1 MGTYRQPGLILDKSL
16 GIIPEEIGKFQNQ
29 LMQSMKENRAAKQK
43 ARTNRAKQEIKDKKR
58 ELDTKIENEKYK
70 RDIAGVGNI
79 IDGNNQIIEPGKYMV
94 PNANGFGKI
103 NSSDLTDP
111 NSPHYLG
118 NIPANAGLSDT
129 DLDIIASNMVGEGG
143 IESSMKIDLTHAV
156 EQMSLHPQ
164 GTEERAKWKNE
175 IDQLIKELPVLTNVF
190 NQEASSHRPAFKFDG
205 TALPSKAGMENRL
218 LHDGQPQWDLR
229 KQMESDI
236 VFSTNPNRF
245 TSIPPSLS
253 PDGTSMIRYNNGTES
268 INISYKRYMDLSENG
283 GSIMG
288 VTKAKPFNDMLK
300 AVWDSKIKS
309 NYDSISK
316 YNSKKYEEGT
326 STITKRQTIK
336 SFDKANALMKEQI
349 SAWIDDGGIS
359 STKGSI
365 AGYNYG
371 QNIWQMMGGPDD
383 GDAKN
388 RIYTGTPE
396 QNERAKVLMEK
407 SMKLAYGSETSAINY
422 GVTENEI
429 EEEKLTKIESEALRI
444 AREDGITLYPRGD
457 GANAA
462 AKKGNQKS
470 KLEAINK
477 VLELDPDNTKIDLE
491 DIKTHW
497 TALTKKPV
505 LLANILN
512 SIDPSPDM
520 NSKLYYRGDAIGD
533 ALALQLGK
541 TKLSDEENNA
551 YYVKEPGGWEAK
563 DFLNGYPAFQA
574 EMLNAL
580 SKSKEYENVKKSNLK
595 KTGLEDVKVVQV
607 LPESTEEELRNFY
620 RTQTT

>member
-1 MGTYRQPGLILDKSL
+1 
-16 GIIPEEIGKFQNQ
+16 
-29 LMQSMKENRAAKQK
+29 
-43 ARTNRAKQEIKDKKR
+43 
-58 ELDTKIENEKYK
+58 
-70 RDIAGVGNI
+70 
-79 IDGNNQIIEPGKYMV
+79 
-94 PNANGFGKI
+94 
-103 NSSDLTDP
+103 
-111 NSPHYLG
+111 
-118 NIPANAGLSDT
+118 
-129 DLDIIASNMVGEGG
+129 
-143 IESSMKIDLTHAV
+143 
-156 EQMSLHPQ
+156 
-164 GTEERAKWKNE
+164 
-175 IDQLIKELPVLTNVF
+175 
-190 NQEASSHRPAFKFDG
+190 
-205 TALPSKAGMENRL
+205 
-218 LHDGQPQWDLR
+218 
-229 KQMESDI
+229 
-236 VFSTNPNRF
+236 
-245 TSIPPSLS
+245 
-253 PDGTSMIRYNNGTES
+253 MIRYNNGTES

-497 TALTKKPV
+497 TALTKKPM

-541 TKLSDEENNA
+541 TELSDEENNA